1 MVGKINEL
9 RPCPF
14 CGSSDVH
21 TVNMPNLRVATCSQ
35 CGSTAKE
42 DTWNRRVTDV
52 QLKTLMDEL
61 DVSLPDTERLD
72 FVIKKNMPLQQSAE
86 GIYVKDIGFFATG
99 REAIDAAMQKEKE
112 KAK

>member
-1 MVGKINEL
+1 MVGKISEL

-21 TVNMPNLRVATCSQ
+21 TVNMPNLRAATCRQ
-35 CGSTAKE
+35 CGSVAKE
-42 DTWNRRVTDV
+42 DTWNRRTTDA

-72 FVIKKNMPLQQSAE
+72 FAIKARLLPA
-86 GIYVKDIGFFATG
+86 D
-99 REAIDAAMQKEKE
+99 REAIDALMTEALDTARELQ
-112 KAK
+112 AYRRILVCISWH

>member
-1 MVGKINEL
+1 MVGKISEL

-21 TVNMPNLRVATCSQ
+21 TVDMPNLRVATCSQ

-42 DTWNRRVTDV
+42 DTWNRRTTDA

-72 FVIKKNMPLQQSAE
+72 FAIKAGLLPA
-86 GIYVKDIGFFATG
+86 D